1 MYKNLEKELS
11 KTGFKKKDI
20 AEALGVRRQTIYD
33 KINGKYEFTL
43 KEANKIIEIF
53 FPGFK
58 IDYLFEITIEDDKE
72 DK

>member
-1 MYKNLEKELS
+1 MYKNLEKELN
-11 KTGFKKKDI
+11 KAGIKKKDI

-43 KEANKIIEIF
+43 KEANKIIELF

-58 IDYLFEITIEDDKE
+58 IDYLFELSEDGE
-72 DK
+72 NNQE